1 MDKSLLVKK
10 VFSSVS
16 IKYDFMNDIMSMGM
30 HRFWKNNLVDL
41 MIINNNDQ
49 ILDLAGGSGDISKR
63 ILKKNSNTK
72 VILYDRSKEMI
83 AIAKKKIKNKQVKFI
98 CDIAERM
105 PFDNKSFDIIVTSF
119 GLRNFSDIQKSMVEI
134 HRTLKQGGKFYCL
147 EFSKVNSKSLRFLF
161 NAYCKLIPK
170 LGNFFANDQEAYEY
184 LIESIKCFPNQI
196 EISKKLRNVGF
207 KNIECFDLLDGVA
220 SIHIG
225 VK

>member
-16 IKYDFMNDIMSMGM
+16 IKYDFMNDLMSIGM
-30 HRFWKNNLVDL
+30 HRLWKDNLIDL
-41 MIINNNDQ
+41 MKINNNDH
-49 ILDLAGGSGDISKR
+49 ILDLAGGSGDISER

-83 AIAKKKIKNKQVKFI
+83 AIAKKKINNKQVKFI
-98 CDIAERM
+98 CDIAEQM
-105 PFDNKSFDIIVTSF
+105 PFDSKSFNIIVTSF
-119 GLRNFSDIQKSMVEI
+119 GLRNFSDIKKSMEEI

-225 VK
+225 EK

>member
-1 MDKSLLVKK
+1 MNKNNYSELKNISYKDKSLLVKK

-63 ILKKNSNTK
+63 ILKKNSTTK

-105 PFDNKSFDIIVTSF
+105 PFDN
-119 GLRNFSDIQKSMVEI
+119 
-134 HRTLKQGGKFYCL
+134 
-147 EFSKVNSKSLRFLF
+147 
-161 NAYCKLIPK
+161 
-170 LGNFFANDQEAYEY
+170 
-184 LIESIKCFPNQI
+184 
-196 EISKKLRNVGF
+196 
-207 KNIECFDLLDGVA
+207 
-220 SIHIG
+220 
-225 VK
+225 

>member
-1 MDKSLLVKK
+1 
-10 VFSSVS
+10 
-16 IKYDFMNDIMSMGM
+16 
-30 HRFWKNNLVDL
+30 
-41 MIINNNDQ
+41 
-49 ILDLAGGSGDISKR
+49 
-63 ILKKNSNTK
+63 
-72 VILYDRSKEMI
+72 
-83 AIAKKKIKNKQVKFI
+83 
-98 CDIAERM
+98 
-105 PFDNKSFDIIVTSF
+105 
-119 GLRNFSDIQKSMVEI
+119 MVEI

-225 VK
+225 EK

>member
-119 GLRNFSDIQKSMVEI
+119 GLRNFSDIKKSMVEI

-225 VK
+225 EK

>member
-225 VK
+225 EK

>member
-207 KNIECFDLLDGVA
+207 KNIRRD
-220 SIHIG
+220 
-225 VK
+225 

>member
-105 PFDNKSFDIIVTSF
+105 PFDNKSFNIIVTSF

-225 VK
+225 EK